1 MKKILVVF
9 NGAKFAYHVLE
20 QAIAIARQDN
30 SLLVGIFLRPPTS
43 SETIYPFINDLALT
57 GSSYYLQDASVE
69 DAAIIK
75 TNITIFRDT
84 CSGTDVNHSIHLDK
98 GTPVNELLKESV
110 FADLIVIDAMADLY
124 TNIPGLLTP
133 SLRELLADSH
143 CPVLVVHEKAQPV
156 EKAILTYDG
165 SPSSMHAIKMYS
177 YLFPHLRKAPTR
189 LVTVTESKEPA
200 LPNAANATNWL
211 KVHFTGLVI
220 DVLNGDTK
228 SALKNYLEDKQANAL
243 IVMGAYGRNA
253 VSRLLR
259 QSLANYILSHTTM
272 PLFITHE

>member
-75 TNITIFRDT
+75 TNVTLFRDT
-84 CSGTDVNHSIHLDK
+84 CGGASVNHSIHLDK

-177 YLFPHLRKAPTR
+177 YLFPHLRNAPTR
-189 LVTVTESKEPA
+189 LVTVTESKEPV

-211 KVHFTGLVI
+211 KVHFTGLVT
-220 DVLNGDTK
+220 DVLSGDTK
-228 SALKNYLEDKQANAL
+228 SALKTYLEDKQANAL